1 MIIKGTTMQ
10 VILDLNSPSKTFL
23 QTLKGLLSL
32 EGHSMKIV
40 KTKNTKEYKIPALD
54 EAIKEYENG
63 QTTLCKDYNDYRAK
77 IDE

>member
-1 MIIKGTTMQ
+1 
-10 VILDLNSPSKTFL
+10 
-23 QTLKGLLSL
+23 
-32 EGHSMKIV
+32 MKIV